1 MNPDKKGEEV
11 TEKLAG
17 LSEELMNTPQPF
29 RGGVSRARSRPG
41 STEQEMG
48 AGEQRGLSSENLGD
62 RLTRGKGDE
71 RGSSFS
77 SEIAGLKGSVKS
89 TR

>member
-1 MNPDKKGEEV
+1 MFQERDQGQGPRSGRR
-11 TEKLAG
+11 G
-17 LSEELMNTPQPF
+17 PGS
-29 RGGVSRARSRPG
+29 RGGDL
-41 STEQEMG
+41 
-48 AGEQRGLSSENLGD
+48 GLSSENLGD

-89 TR
+89 TRQGPELWLWLEFKRTR

>member
-29 RGGVSRARSRPG
+29 RGGVPRVRSRPG
-41 STEQEMG
+41 SMEQVVG
-48 AGEQRGLSSENLGD
+48 AGEQRGRPWAVL
-62 RLTRGKGDE
+62 
-71 RGSSFS
+71 
-77 SEIAGLKGSVKS
+77 
-89 TR
+89 